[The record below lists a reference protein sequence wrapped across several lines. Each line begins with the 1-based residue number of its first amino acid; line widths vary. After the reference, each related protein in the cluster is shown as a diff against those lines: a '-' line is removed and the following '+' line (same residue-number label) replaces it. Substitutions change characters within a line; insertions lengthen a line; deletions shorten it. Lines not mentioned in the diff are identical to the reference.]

1 MKSGIYIEWQGQE
14 FSGESIGDRR
24 WIHVPISAP
33 EPTGEGWAANRTL
46 RVWSKLVPASEITRM
61 YGVFTSA
68 KLDNVEVY
76 VEIVDPAAREAVVRA
91 KKGASIN
98 DQNKTPPHPLLEAV
112 PESSYSLNW
121 MGTVPW
127 DRLTDVD
134 EAVGRIDPATGEDLP
149 DRHGHEEAGP

>member
-1 MKSGIYIEWQGQE
+1 MYKI
-14 FSGESIGDRR
+14 
-24 WIHVPISAP
+24 
-33 EPTGEGWAANRTL
+33 RT
-46 RVWSKLVPASEITRM
+46 I
-61 YGVFTSA
+61 A

-76 VEIVDPAAREAVVRA
+76 VESVDPAAREAVVRA

-112 PESSYSLNW
+112 PESSYSLIW

-134 EAVGRIDPATGEDLP
+134 EAIGRIDPSTGSRIYDEVP
-149 DRHGHEEAGP
+149 